1 MIVHLIILIII
12 LKHVVSRLLLY
23 RKMVSYH
30 RPYCCYVRLPF
41 YGNLPKFR
49 YDIFTFIMAKE
60 TFVLTFITNRGLFHL
75 NDLSLLKRR
84 NMDMSTKVYVF
95 VTASCHKT
103 HIFVLPKYFFS
114 FFITSMARV
123 IHHQMHTTLKNY
135 GYYFT

>member
-1 MIVHLIILIII
+1 MIFHLIILIII

-84 NMDMSTKVYVF
+84 NMDMSTKLYVLSQLRAIKLTYLF
-95 VTASCHKT
+95 YLS
-103 HIFVLPKYFFS
+103 IFS

-135 GYYFT
+135 G

>member
-1 MIVHLIILIII
+1 
-12 LKHVVSRLLLY
+12 
-23 RKMVSYH
+23 MVSYH

-84 NMDMSTKVYVF
+84 NMDMSTKLYVF
-95 VTASCHKT
+95 VTASCHKN
-103 HIFVLPKYFFS
+103 HIFVLPKYFS

-123 IHHQMHTTLKNY
+123 IHH
-135 GYYFT
+135 